1 MAGIYQIA
9 QIANTSVPNAASG
22 TFNLF
27 LDTDG
32 IWKKKNDIGVVSAV
46 DSGAGQ
52 TKVSSADTTPAFL
65 EDKLQGTAN
74 KITITKIN
82 AGGNEALVFNIGP
95 NVFDIVSNTSDD
107 ITQGLTKLFVD
118 ATEKGLI
125 ASALQSGD
133 NISALVNDAGYL
145 TSISGKLHSSLNLD
159 DGANPHGATAADINM
174 ASSSQS
180 IQNKIVTMQNEIDSN
195 TTNKRDKTAIKNSIE
210 DDSGDL
216 QLVGDQSAPGNEQ
229 YYGTDASGT
238 KGFHALPNTSQ
249 SYFKAEVEVTT
260 ASNNFNS
267 NTPTNVPDM
276 TYTITQAGDYVFYAI
291 VNCNNDENEELDMYF
306 AKNGTTITNSVVT
319 DRQQKD
325 QDQSI
330 QGTYPI
336 DGLVIGDVITV
347 QFDTRGDNV
356 DLATRRMLI
365 QSWG

>member
-32 IWKKKNDIGVVSAV
+32 VWKKKNDGGVVSAV

-52 TKVSSADTTPAFL
+52 TKVSAVDTTPAYL

-82 AGGNEALVFNIGP
+82 AGGNESLVFNIGP

-107 ITQGLTKLFVD
+107 ITQGITKLFVD

-145 TSISGKLHSSLNLD
+145 TSIAGGLHSSLNLD
-159 DGANPHGATAADINM
+159 DGPNPHGATAGDINM
-174 ASSSQS
+174 QSSSQT

-195 TTNKRDKTAIKNSIE
+195 
-210 DDSGDL
+210 G
-216 QLVGDQSAPGNEQ
+216 
-229 YYGTDASGT
+229 
-238 KGFHALPNTSQ
+238 
-249 SYFKAEVEVTT
+249 
-260 ASNNFNS
+260 
-267 NTPTNVPDM
+267 
-276 TYTITQAGDYVFYAI
+276 
-291 VNCNNDENEELDMYF
+291 
-306 AKNGTTITNSVVT
+306 
-319 DRQQKD
+319 
-325 QDQSI
+325 
-330 QGTYPI
+330 
-336 DGLVIGDVITV
+336 
-347 QFDTRGDNV
+347 
-356 DLATRRMLI
+356 
-365 QSWG
+365 

>member
-9 QIANTSVPNAASG
+9 QIAAASVPNAASG

-32 IWKKKNDIGVVSAV
+32 VWKKKNDSGVVSAV

-52 TKVSSADTTPAFL
+52 TKVSAVDTTPAFL
-65 EDKLQGTAN
+65 EDKSQGTAN

-82 AGGNEALVFNIGP
+82 AGGNEALVFNIGAD
-95 NVFDIVSNTSDD
+95 VFDIVSNTSDD

-133 NISALVNDAGYL
+133 NISALVNDVGYL
-145 TSISGKLHSSLNLD
+145 TSVSGGLHSTLNLD
-159 DGANPHGATAADINM
+159 DGPNPHGATAADINM
-174 ASSSQS
+174 QSSAQT
-180 IQNKIVTMQNEIDSN
+180 IQNKIVTMQNQIDSN
-195 TTNKRDKTAIKNSIE
+195 TLNKRDKTAIKNSIE
-210 DDSGDL
+210 DDSNDL

-260 ASNNFNS
+260 PSANFNS
-267 NTPTNVPDM
+267 TTPTNVPDM
-276 TYTITQAGDYVFYAI
+276 TFTITQDGDYVFYAA
-291 VNCNNDENEELDMYF
+291 VSCNNDQNEELDMYF
-306 AKNGTTITNSVVT
+306 AKDGTTITNSVLI
-319 DRQQKD
+319 DRQQKN

-330 QGTYPI
+330 QNTYPI
-336 DGLVIGDVITV
+336 DGLVVGDIITV
-347 QFDTRGDNV
+347 QFDIRGDNV
-356 DLATRRMLI
+356 DLGTRRMLI